1 MVTMCFPGGTV
12 VKNLPVNAGDEGE
25 TGSIPRSGRSPGGVN
40 GNQFQYSC
48 LGYPMDRGVWWVTV
62 HGVHKKSDM
71 TEDSHMCQTLFSV
84 FFLH

>member
-1 MVTMCFPGGTV
+1 M
-12 VKNLPVNAGDEGE
+12 VKNLPAIAGDIRDVGLIF
-25 TGSIPRSGRSPGGVN
+25 GWGRSPGGGN